1 MRIVARRTLIAFGE
15 KHPESK
21 AALQHW
27 INVAKAARWQ
37 STQDVVGTFS
47 KAKRLNRERVRFEIT
62 GGGYRM
68 IAAFDFGR
76 QTAFIKFIG
85 THDEYDKIDAKTV
98 SKF

>member
-1 MRIVARRTLIAFGE
+1 MFG
-15 KHPESK
+15 SSGSILK
-21 AALQHW
+21 AGLQHW

-62 GGGYRM
+62 GGSYRL
-68 IAAFDFGR
+68 IVAFDFQR
-76 QTAFIKFIG
+76 QAAFIKFIG